1 MKKPNI
7 IRAAPLAAF
16 LVLLVSFS
24 FASPHTPGRVIS
36 LAGLVVNAQTLSPI
50 ESAQIFD
57 ADGHKL
63 GATDKNGYYKISF
76 NADKPGEIHFELKI
90 VKPGFQNFT
99 QNEHWGD
106 LGNTQTIMYFGL
118 RASNAKSKSFSSFGD
133 NHDLSYANVFAHFDK
148 VRHERDFD
156 SKLEAAKA
164 GNQHVL
170 VQVDGKFYIVDSNG
184 WIQLNSDKDL
194 VSVDNK
200 KVTSA
205 DMLNNLIKRKDVTGM
220 TPVESQEA
228 KFLIHTR

>member
-7 IRAAPLAAF
+7 IRAALLAAF
-16 LVLLVSFS
+16 LVSLVSFS
-24 FASPHTPGRVIS
+24 FASPRLPERVIS

-57 ADGHKL
+57 AEGHKL
-63 GATDKNGYYKISF
+63 GTTDKNGYYKIRF

-90 VKPGFQNFT
+90 EKQGFQSFT

-106 LGNTQTIMYFGL
+106 LGDTQTIMYFGL
-118 RASNAKSKSFSSFGD
+118 KASNAKSKSFSSFGD
-133 NHDLSYANVFAHFDK
+133 NHDLSYANVLAHFDK
-148 VRHERDFD
+148 VRHEREFD
-156 SKLEAAKA
+156 GKLEAAKT

-170 VQVDGKFYIVDSNG
+170 VQIDGKCYIVDNSG

-194 VSVDNK
+194 VSIDNK
-200 KVTSA
+200 KVVSA
-205 DMLNNLIKRKDVTGM
+205 DKLNDLVKRKDVSGM
-220 TPVESQEA
+220 TPVESKEA